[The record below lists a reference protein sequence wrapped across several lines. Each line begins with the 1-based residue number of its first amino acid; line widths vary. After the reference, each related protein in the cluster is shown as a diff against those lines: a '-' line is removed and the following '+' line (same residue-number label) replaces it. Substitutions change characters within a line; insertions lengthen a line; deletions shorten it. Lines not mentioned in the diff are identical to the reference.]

1 MPLKL
6 YTSLSQRLVLTP
18 QLKQRI
24 DMLAMTKLELVD
36 AMNRELQENPVLEET
51 IESVP
56 TSDELLTRTE
66 DSGEAALQPDPVSEV
81 VPTEAD
87 KPADPFDQIDY
98 GSFFEDYLDPGYRTT
113 QPDHDSED
121 EPSLL
126 EKLTP
131 QRTTLSDYLMEQWQF
146 LSGMAPGLRE
156 IVEAIIG
163 NLTED
168 GYLDA
173 TLEEI
178 AESGGWPVSAV
189 ETALTIVQG
198 MDPPG
203 VGARDLRECLL
214 IQLHHNGWESRLAYR
229 LISDHLSDL
238 QQRHRLP
245 ELAKSL
251 GIQLEDLLAEL
262 EIIRELDPCPARN
275 YASAGPQ
282 YIAPEVSIVKV
293 GMDYNIVFNDD
304 GLPHLRLSSA
314 YRRLLTS
321 NGISKE
327 ARDFIRDKFRAAV
340 ELLKNVEHR
349 KRAIYRVCEAIVAR
363 QREFLDHGVEHLRPM
378 LLKDI
383 AEELSLSL
391 STISRV
397 VNHKYVETPQGV
409 MELRR
414 FFTEGMTRD
423 DGEEISTRVIKLQIK
438 RLIENED
445 ARSPLT
451 DDDVVRILDRQGLKL
466 SRRTVTK
473 YRKQMAIV
481 SSRDRRM
488 LPV

>member
-24 DMLAMTKLELVD
+24 DMLAMTKLELVE
-36 AMNRELQENPVLEET
+36 AINRELQENPVLEESFET
-51 IESVP
+51 AP
-56 TSDELLTRTE
+56 TSDELLARTE
-66 DSGEAALQPDPVSEV
+66 DPPEAAAAPEGSVDAAAPDAETPS
-81 VPTEAD
+81 
-87 KPADPFDQIDY
+87 DPFDQIDY
-98 GSFFEDYLDPGYRTT
+98 GSFFENYLDPGYRTT
-113 QPDHDSED
+113 QVDHDADD

-131 QRTTLSDYLMEQWQF
+131 NRTTLADYLMEQWQF
-146 LSGMAPGLRE
+146 ISAMAPDLRD
-156 IVEAIIG
+156 IVESIVD
-163 NLTED
+163 NLNED

-178 AESGGWPVSAV
+178 ASSGDWPLSTV
-189 ETALTIVQG
+189 EAALAIVQG

-214 IQLHHNGWESRLAYR
+214 IQLHHDGQEDRLAYR
-229 LISDHLSDL
+229 LVKDHLADL

-251 GIQLEDLLAEL
+251 DVPLEKLLAEI
-262 EIIRELDPCPARN
+262 EVIKALDPCPARN
-275 YASAGPQ
+275 FANPRPQ
-282 YIAPEVSIVKV
+282 YIAPEVAIVKV
-293 GMDYNIVFNDD
+293 GTEFNIVFNDD
-304 GLPHLRLSSA
+304 GMPHLRLSAS
-314 YRRLLTS
+314 YRRMLAS

-363 QREFLDHGVEHLRPM
+363 QCEFLDHGVEFLRPM

-445 ARSPLT
+445 PHSPLT

-481 SSRDRRM
+481 SSRDRRA